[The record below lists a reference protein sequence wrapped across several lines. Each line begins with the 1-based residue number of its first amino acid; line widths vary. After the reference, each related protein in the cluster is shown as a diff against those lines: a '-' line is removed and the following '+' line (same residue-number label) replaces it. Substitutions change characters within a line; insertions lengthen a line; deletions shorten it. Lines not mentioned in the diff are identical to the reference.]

1 MPSGAHIENVAC
13 VVLVLVLA
21 FAVSVY
27 TVSFI
32 RKSAKAYASVARN
45 DGDQRADEIAERDR
59 DASGRASCSR
69 RQGGCASQNSNPGLV
84 ETNSAG
90 GAAPGLVVRAGG
102 PGVPGRGRSGAAAT
116 WTQRPVAHRT
126 RWHCEPEELGG
137 PCRGNLDGM
146 KARRPRGDADFT
158 SDDGVFAE
166 AAGDTLYQMHP
177 AGCTK
182 PDSRHLNAVTS
193 LGDWVVS

>member
-1 MPSGAHIENVAC
+1 MSPVWWWSWPSRSRST
-13 VVLVLVLA
+13 L
-21 FAVSVY
+21 SP
-27 TVSFI
+27 S
-32 RKSAKAYASVARN
+32 SASRPRPTGRWLETMAINGPMRLRSAIV
-45 DGDQRADEIAERDR
+45 G
-59 DASGRASCSR
+59 ASGSASCSR
-69 RQGGCASQNSNPGLV
+69 RQGGCASQNSSPGLV
-84 ETNSAG
+84 ETNSGG
-90 GAAPGLVVRAGG
+90 GAAPGVVVGAGG

-116 WTQRPVAHRT
+116 WTQRWVAHRT
-126 RWHCEPEELGG
+126 RWHCEPEVLGG

-193 LGDWVVS
+193 LGDWSLAK